1 MTIMCGRKQSGEIK
15 GIAYVIGSCTSQV
28 FANHLYD
35 SKNWDQ
41 AAEKEQLTS
50 FAIMASKFLIWG
62 RTACLT
68 ANLAAGLAASV
79 GL

>member
-1 MTIMCGRKQSGEIK
+1 MCGRTQSGEIK
-15 GIAYVIGSCTSQV
+15 GIAYVIASGTSQV
-28 FANHLYD
+28 FVNHLYD

-41 AAEKEQLTS
+41 EKEQLTS
-50 FAIMASKFLIWG
+50 SLIMASKFLIWG

-68 ANLAAGLAASV
+68 ANLAAGLAVSV